1 VTNTVIRCALA
12 AVALLAGAWLVL
24 SLRAIELEAEGSAI
38 VEQGRSR
45 TLTPDEFER
54 GQSALRRARRLNA
67 DNAPLLQEGL
77 LLGHRRRFEQ
87 WLALAGRATADE
99 PENFDVWYYT
109 YLAAIAAGDPERAT
123 QAFRKMRALNPLAAQ
138 HYPRPRS
145 GS

>member
-1 VTNTVIRCALA
+1 VTNAVIRCALA

-38 VEQGRSR
+38 VEQGQSR
-45 TLTPDEFER
+45 TLTPNEFER

-67 DNAPLLQEGL
+67 DNGPLFQEGL
-77 LLGHRRRFEQ
+77 LLGNRRRFEH
-87 WLALAGRATADE
+87 WLALVGRATEDE
-99 PENFDVWYYT
+99 PENFDVWYYA
-109 YLAAIAAGDPERAT
+109 YLAALAAGDPERAMR
-123 QAFRKMRALNPLAAQ
+123 AFRKMHALNPLAAR